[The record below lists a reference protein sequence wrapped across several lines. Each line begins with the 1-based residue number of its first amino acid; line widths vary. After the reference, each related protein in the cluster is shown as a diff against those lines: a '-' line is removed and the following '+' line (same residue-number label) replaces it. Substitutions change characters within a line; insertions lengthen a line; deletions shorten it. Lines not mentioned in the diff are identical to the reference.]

1 MFKFFKKVLLLSI
14 FLSSSLMASDA
25 EIREVST
32 QFNKRADQIMEV
44 VKNKSLSKKE
54 RNAQIV
60 NIVDP
65 IFDFML
71 MGKLS
76 LGKNIWRS
84 LSQEKKEA
92 FTKLYVERM
101 KNSYSKKVDSYTD
114 EKIIIASVSQEK
126 PNRITLITNLVG
138 SDGNTEVIYKYYKP
152 KQPIKGKDTWLVYD
166 AVIVGVSIIKTDRSQ
181 FQEVLKSNTID
192 ELMEKMQASKE

>member
-192 ELMEKMQASKE
+192 ELMEKMQASKG